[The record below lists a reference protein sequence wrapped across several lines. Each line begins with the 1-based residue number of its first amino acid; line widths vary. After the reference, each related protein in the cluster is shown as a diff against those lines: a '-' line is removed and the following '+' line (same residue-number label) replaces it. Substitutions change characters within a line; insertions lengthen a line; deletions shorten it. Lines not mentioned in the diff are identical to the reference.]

1 MFKMHDFRGAY
12 EEYKCNRNLTEPRTR
27 LKSLFSKISF
37 LDDMHLCSRW
47 LISPSAFR
55 AASWGSCI
63 SEQSLKTFLAPNFQN
78 EKDYRCKSESAHHFC
93 VNTAQED
100 LRLVAILSQRKRTWL
115 HVMRLSWYID
125 DFFAELRMPQMFWS
139 KLHKARVGFL
149 CRNVRQ
155 RFNDILTEP
164 LLTLHRKRPH
174 QLVIHCKR
182 LMNRIL

>member
-12 EEYKCNRNLTEPRTR
+12 EEYKCNRNLTDAFLLSAEPRTR

-37 LDDMHLCSRW
+37 LDDMHLCSRR

-100 LRLVAILSQRKRTWL
+100 LRLVAILSQRKRT
-115 HVMRLSWYID
+115 
-125 DFFAELRMPQMFWS
+125 
-139 KLHKARVGFL
+139 
-149 CRNVRQ
+149 
-155 RFNDILTEP
+155 
-164 LLTLHRKRPH
+164 
-174 QLVIHCKR
+174 
-182 LMNRIL
+182 